1 MKASLSHKK
10 LVLSPRSVAKLA
22 VKIFHQLAALAR
34 LELFSQYFCHLTPVK
49 GNARLQHPSNSSS
62 PLRSGSS
69 PTMDE

>member
-34 LELFSQYFCHLTPVK
+34 LELFSLLLPSD
-49 GNARLQHPSNSSS
+49 ARK
-62 PLRSGSS
+62 R
-69 PTMDE
+69 